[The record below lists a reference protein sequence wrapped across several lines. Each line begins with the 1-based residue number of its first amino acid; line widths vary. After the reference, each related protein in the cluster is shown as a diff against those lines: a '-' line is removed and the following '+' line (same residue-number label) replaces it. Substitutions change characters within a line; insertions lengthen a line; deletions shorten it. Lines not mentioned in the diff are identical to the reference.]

1 LRSFLFTTVL
11 AALAVLLGALAIW
24 QAQDGNLKRLLG
36 TPPVTIGNRIYPNF
50 PRDQVATIKLASNG
64 IEAVFSKTEKGWMC
78 SIPWND
84 RMDHRAA
91 VAMLDFIS
99 TTTATDLSSRDG
111 IDAKSAGLQAGN
123 TEIRCRSASG
133 ESLAFFRLGRRTPW
147 LHLPDEK
154 HAELVPTIY
163 LLPLE
168 KGRKT
173 HVYAATGDLLPLFKN
188 GFRYLREHRP
198 FYLNP
203 LALQRI
209 KLSTAEGELT
219 LERAQPNQAW
229 RITKPLDLATNPA
242 SVKALL
248 EGLYKLQ
255 ATKLFE
261 RSELTLP
268 AESEANGKHE
278 IGITHFGSESESWLQ
293 WYSAKNADAAELLA
307 TVSDRPETIFSLP
320 TQAEHGLVS
329 LSELP
334 LSVNELRDL
343 SLTNLNI
350 ASIRG
355 IAIDT
360 ATTPTVLISRE
371 PPQPW
376 MATINGKEQIANES
390 RLFDLFK
397 ACTETKALAFE
408 TDAAPEDLS
417 PWGLHRPILSLIFLA
432 QDNKSLGI
440 QFGLNHSGQLFAKR
454 NDSST
459 ILRIENRFLEKIAV
473 NAHEWRHARLWSFS
487 KVDLTRIT
495 RTEGNAPSL
504 ELAYNDLAETW
515 KATRE
520 GKDITAD
527 LDPILASYVLTSLEN
542 LQVASWLSPTDA
554 DATKALASPAL
565 SFTITENTVDDLGD
579 VNGSKSVTLTLAH
592 GRNIVFGKIS
602 SDPSPFTLTPENYL
616 KLAIPL
622 LDP

>member
-1 LRSFLFTTVL
+1 MRSFLFTTVL
-11 AALAVLLGALAIW
+11 AALAALLGALTVW
-24 QAQDGNLKRLLG
+24 QAQDGNFKRFFG
-36 TPPVTIGNRIYPNF
+36 IPPVVIGNRIYPNF

-64 IEAVFSKTEKGWMC
+64 IEAIFSKTENGWKC
-78 SIPWND
+78 NTPWTD

-91 VAMLDFIS
+91 VAILDFIS

-111 IDAKSAGLQAGN
+111 IDAKSAGLQTGN

-147 LHLPDEK
+147 QHLPDEK
-154 HAELVPTIY
+154 NAEPVPTIY

-229 RITKPLDLATNPA
+229 RITKPLDLATNPE

-255 ATKLFE
+255 ATKLYE
-261 RSELTLP
+261 RSEFTLP
-268 AESEANGKHE
+268 AQSEINGKHE
-278 IGITHFGSESESWLQ
+278 IRITHFGSEAESRLQ
-293 WYSAKNADAAELLA
+293 WYPAANSHAAELLA

-320 TQAEHGLVS
+320 TQADLGLVS
-329 LSELP
+329 LTELP

-360 ATTPTVLISRE
+360 ATTPTILISRE

-454 NDSST
+454 NESST
-459 ILRIENRFLEKIAV
+459 ILRIDNRFLEKIAV

-495 RTEGNAPSL
+495 RTEAGSPSL

-520 GKDITAD
+520 GKDLTAD

-542 LQVASWLSPTDA
+542 LQVVSWLSPMDEDA
-554 DATKALASPAL
+554 IKALSSPAL
-565 SFTITENTVDDLGD
+565 SFTITENTVDDFGD
-579 VNGSKSVTLTLAH
+579 NNGSKSVTLTLAH

-602 SDPSPFTLTPENYL
+602 SDPAPFTLTPENYL
-616 KLAIPL
+616 KLAVPL
-622 LDP
+622 LDQ